1 MVPPTPKFPTPS
13 LCFVPKLLNHP
24 VLSQFFS
31 VFPLFFFSLPQPQI
45 LLPQVQICLPQ
56 PQILENTGCSL
67 RNGTP
72 KPVFCTEIVESP
84 CTFAIFQC
92 FSPFFFLTP
101 TPDFLTPSPNLPTPT
116 PNFRKYRVFTKKWYP
131 KACFLYQN
139 C

>member
-1 MVPPTPKFPTPS
+1 MVPPS

-31 VFPLFFFSLPQPQI
+31 VFPLFFFFFFFLPQ
-45 LLPQVQICLPQ
+45 LLISSPQVQICLPQ
-56 PQILENTGCSL
+56 PQIFENTGCSL

-92 FSPFFFLTP
+92 FSPLFFFFFFLTP

-116 PNFRKYRVFTKKWYP
+116 PNFRKYRVF
-131 KACFLYQN
+131 
-139 C
+139 